1 MKGYLNKKLIVI
13 IVMLASI
20 YLLFCGCGR
29 KGPPVPPRRENPP
42 AIEDLSHRLDG
53 SSLELS
59 WSVPEK
65 DSSRQPDLA
74 GFKVYVSKVPLSES
88 ECENCPLKFKAVADV
103 PIRKK
108 AEHKPLIYSE
118 TLESGYQYIY
128 MVRGYSDDGL
138 ISEDSNYINF
148 IIE

>member
-1 MKGYLNKKLIVI
+1 VSKKLSVAVGLLVIVY
-13 IVMLASI
+13 V
-20 YLLFCGCGR
+20 LFCGCG
-29 KGPPVPPRRENPP
+29 KKDPPVPPRREKPP
-42 AIEDLSHRLDG
+42 AIGDLSHRLDG
-53 SSLELS
+53 RSLELS

-65 DSSRQPDLA
+65 GSSRQPDLT

-88 ECENCPLKFKAVADV
+88 ECENCPLKFKAIADV

-108 AEHKPLIYSE
+108 AEQKQLIYSE
-118 TLESGYQYIY
+118 TLESGYQYVY

-148 IIE
+148 IME

>member
-1 MKGYLNKKLIVI
+1 MKGCGHKNLCVAIVLL
-13 IVMLASI
+13 VSI
-20 YLLFCGCGR
+20 YVLFYGCGK
-29 KGPPVPPRRENPP
+29 KGPPVPPRREKPP

-65 DSSRQPDLA
+65 DSSRQPDLI
-74 GFKVYVSKVPLSES
+74 GFKVYVSKVPLSETD
-88 ECENCPLKFKAVADV
+88 CENCPLKFKTVADV
-103 PIRKK
+103 SIRKK
-108 AEHKPLIYSE
+108 AEQKQLIYSE
-118 TLESGYQYIY
+118 TLDTGYQYVY

-138 ISEDSNYINF
+138 FSEDSNYINF

>member
-1 MKGYLNKKLIVI
+1 MNKKLIVI
-13 IVMLASI
+13 IVMLVSI
-20 YLLFCGCGR
+20 YLLFCGCGK

-53 SSLELS
+53 NSLELS

-65 DSSRQPDLA
+65 DNSRQPDLA
-74 GFKVYVSKVPLSES
+74 GFKVYVSKIALSES
-88 ECENCPLKFKAVADV
+88 ECENCPLKFKAIADV

-108 AEHKPLIYSE
+108 AEQKQLMYSE
-118 TLESGYQYIY
+118 TLGSGYQYVY
-128 MVRGYSDDGL
+128 MVRGYSEDGL

-148 IIE
+148 TIE

>member
-1 MKGYLNKKLIVI
+1 MNKKLNAI
-13 IVMLASI
+13 IVMLVSI

-29 KGPPVPPRRENPP
+29 KGPPVPPRHEKPP

-65 DSSRQPDLA
+65 DSSRQPDLI

-88 ECENCPLKFKAVADV
+88 ECENCPLKFKAIADV

-108 AEHKPLIYSE
+108 AEQKQLIYSE
-118 TLESGYQYIY
+118 TLESGYQYVY
-128 MVRGYSDDGL
+128 MVRGYSDDGFF
-138 ISEDSNYINF
+138 SEDSNYINF

>member
-1 MKGYLNKKLIVI
+1 MKRYVHKNLIVA
-13 IVMLASI
+13 IVLLVSI
-20 YLLFCGCGR
+20 NVLFCGCGK

-53 SSLELS
+53 NSLEMS

-65 DSSRQPDLA
+65 DNSRQPDLA

-88 ECENCPLKFKAVADV
+88 ECENCPLKFKAIADV

-108 AEHKPLIYSE
+108 AEQKQE
-118 TLESGYQYIY
+118 TVTDRRRY
-128 MVRGYSDDGL
+128 
-138 ISEDSNYINF
+138 
-148 IIE
+148 

>member
-1 MKGYLNKKLIVI
+1 MKGCVHKKLSLI
-13 IVMLASI
+13 IVMLVSI
-20 YLLFCGCGR
+20 YLLFCGCGK
-29 KGPPVPPRRENPP
+29 KGPPVPPRREKPP

-53 SSLELS
+53 NGLELS

-88 ECENCPLKFKAVADV
+88 ECENCPLKFKAIADV

-108 AEHKPLIYSE
+108 AEQKQPRYSE
-118 TLESGYQYIY
+118 TLDSGYRYVY
-128 MVRGYSDDGL
+128 MVRGYSQDGL

>member
-1 MKGYLNKKLIVI
+1 MKIKLSIAIGLLVIVY
-13 IVMLASI
+13 V
-20 YLLFCGCGR
+20 LLYGCGR

-53 SSLELS
+53 NSLEMS

-65 DSSRQPDLA
+65 DNSRQPDLA

-88 ECENCPLKFKAVADV
+88 ECENCPLKFKAIADV

-108 AEHKPLIYSE
+108 AEQKQLMYTE
-118 TLESGYQYIY
+118 TLGSGYQYVY

-148 IIE
+148 TIE